1 MANQSGEGRN
11 VLARTPLIEVNV
23 SHEHGPAPSTRRL
36 SEAVEIVTS
45 NHVYVLD
52 STLRCIEVRKAN
64 TTTLVLDSSF
74 LGSRLVGGQLN
85 SDDAIEL
92 SYPFPR
98 PGANAV
104 FEVRKG
110 RAKQFHST
118 SPVTKVVMRLSIVTV
133 TRTRVIPTWEE
144 ISRAIHPD
152 DP

>member
-1 MANQSGEGRN
+1 MANQSGDGRN
-11 VLARTPLIEVNV
+11 VVARTPLIEVNV

-52 STLRCIEVRKAN
+52 SALRCIEVRKAS
-64 TTTLVLDSSF
+64 TSTQVTDSSF

-85 SDDAIEL
+85 SEEAIEL

-104 FEVRKG
+104 ATIPSRRGTRRG
-110 RAKQFHST
+110 R
-118 SPVTKVVMRLSIVTV
+118 R
-133 TRTRVIPTWEE
+133 
-144 ISRAIHPD
+144 
-152 DP
+152 

>member
-1 MANQSGEGRN
+1 MWL
-11 VLARTPLIEVNV
+11 LARRSSRSTSRTSTAPR
-23 SHEHGPAPSTRRL
+23 PARGGSARRWRLSPATTCTCSTR
-36 SEAVEIVTS
+36 
-45 NHVYVLD
+45 
-52 STLRCIEVRKAN
+52 RKAN
-64 TTTLVLDSSF
+64 TTTQVNDSSF

-118 SPVTKVVMRLSIVTV
+118 SPVTRVVMRLSIVTV